1 MPPRGKPSSASIGK
15 GGRAASCSCASSCP
29 KGASCPTWRRTAP
42 TWKRNSIT
50 SIRISRAEKAN
61 GTSAM
66 VGPSSASPAQEF
78 EDEVQGGVA
87 RLGRRV
93 SAQEE
98 GAARRIGH
106 DAGRERLEGG
116 ERDVPMDPEAEG
128 GFTFLFRTRGDFEG
142 RHLSH
147 HVGRLSIELAHGA
160 EDRVERDEPRSER
173 LRAPDDRVIRER
185 GPPRLIGR
193 PSGNPGQED
202 FAPAVDGVDHVQ
214 IDRVLVRLRG
224 GRPDRR
230 VVPAKVLVIQAR
242 VETLRDGFRRV
253 PGPGHRPVEPV
264 VELHERSFR
273 GSVPGFRGSH
283 GVARYAARARAW
295 AWNFSASRTSSGI
308 LWAMSRKCSMNS
320 TYSSY
325 EKSGSPPPSGANPVR
340 TIFDCPTGSMPSCCS
355 VRTQLRKYAALSMLT
370 PAILPPR
377 IWDRVCGT
385 KTRSKASA

>member
-29 KGASCPTWRRTAP
+29 KGASCPMWRRTAP

-61 GTSAM
+61 GTSAT
-66 VGPSSASPAQEF
+66 VGPSSARKEPA
-78 EDEVQGGVA
+78 
-87 RLGRRV
+87 
-93 SAQEE
+93 E

-160 EDRVERDEPRSER
+160 EDRVERDEPRPER

-224 GRPDRR
+224 GRADRR
-230 VVPAKVLVIQAR
+230 GVPAKVLVIQAR

-264 VELHERSFR
+264 VELHERSVR
-273 GSVPGFRGSH
+273 GSVPGFGGSH

-295 AWNFSASRTSSGI
+295 AWNFSASRTATRD
-308 LWAMSRKCSMNS
+308 LWAIARKWSMNS
-320 TYSSY
+320 ADASY